1 MILAEIFPYAHQ
13 VFVGLN
19 VLYMVTAIGIICVV
33 LSENRN
39 PVKSLAWITVLLL
52 LPVVGMILYLFFG
65 RSLKSVH
72 MISRRNRKKL
82 RSHEEFIPISINQL
96 KLTDESKQLIRLVGS
111 LADNHYFPGNKI
123 DIFTTGG
130 KKFEALK
137 RDLAAACEYIHLQ
150 YYIFEDDTLGNEI
163 ADILIAKAR
172 EGVRVRLIYDH
183 VGSFNLRTS
192 IFKRMRKAGVEAY
205 PFLKVTFPELANRIN
220 WRNHRKLVIVD
231 GRVGYIGGMNVAD
244 RYAYG
249 SPLSPP
255 WRDTHLRIT
264 GEAVAA
270 MEFSFAVDW
279 NFTCHQLLT
288 ETTVHQADVAPDDA
302 DGIQLVHEDCRVDAT
317 HSIDSRL
324 YPLIFTDYTV
334 RPLGSCNK
342 VIEAVRTFNDLK
354 RLHHLDSW
362 GVVDRDRRD
371 TKEVQYLRQKK
382 IFVPNVA
389 EIENILMLEDVIKT
403 VASHRRKPAEKT
415 FETVKQRVMQMFA
428 SELKQQAL
436 MHVRHRVKLEV
447 SKRIDMRFR
456 NIAALET
463 HMVDLVNEIKPRDT
477 YEQLCRKFH
486 QYLDT
491 RDYMQVLRVYNQKQM
506 LTTTNVAGLCGLN
519 GKDDY
524 IKEVLK
530 ILKGDGKEA
539 DTIRNAVKRCFGIAD
554 DNGAGQTTAEA

>member
-19 VLYMVTAIGIICVV
+19 VLYMVTALGIICVV
-33 LSENRN
+33 VSENRN
-39 PVKSLAWITVLLL
+39 PVKSLAWITILLL

-65 RSLKSVH
+65 RSLKSAH

-123 DIFTTGG
+123 DIFTTGD

-137 RDLAAACEYIHLQ
+137 RDLATAREYIHLQ

-183 VGSFNLRTS
+183 VGSFNLRAS

-231 GRVGYIGGMNVAD
+231 GWVGYIGGMNVAD

-288 ETTVHQADVAPDDA
+288 ETTVHQAGVAPDDA
-302 DGIQLVHEDCRVDAT
+302 DGIQLVRSGPMGPWNNIALVLMKAIANAKKRVYVQTPYFLPNDSLLKTLQAAALAHVDVRLMIPRSPDSFLLKFASYSYVRECLEAGIKVYFYTPGMLHAKMILVDDEITTTGSTNFDFRSFEHNFECNAIIYSRDFNKRMCDIFADDAR
-317 HSIDSRL
+317 HCQRVGL
-324 YPLIFTDYTV
+324 HQWRK
-334 RPLGSCNK
+334 RPLRNK
-342 VIEAVRTFNDLK
+342 VLESVVRL
-354 RLHHLDSW
+354 LS
-362 GVVDRDRRD
+362 
-371 TKEVQYLRQKK
+371 
-382 IFVPNVA
+382 P
-389 EIENILMLEDVIKT
+389 
-403 VASHRRKPAEKT
+403 
-415 FETVKQRVMQMFA
+415 
-428 SELKQQAL
+428 
-436 MHVRHRVKLEV
+436 
-447 SKRIDMRFR
+447 
-456 NIAALET
+456 
-463 HMVDLVNEIKPRDT
+463 
-477 YEQLCRKFH
+477 
-486 QYLDT
+486 
-491 RDYMQVLRVYNQKQM
+491 VL
-506 LTTTNVAGLCGLN
+506 
-519 GKDDY
+519 
-524 IKEVLK
+524 
-530 ILKGDGKEA
+530 
-539 DTIRNAVKRCFGIAD
+539 
-554 DNGAGQTTAEA
+554 